1 MNFHEFPMQN
11 VEQRRIV
18 FLDMA
23 KNDEFDHRILK
34 CHIFRH
40 LGWSFFQVGWI
51 DPPFFIHLHIFFRL
65 RPQSVGCR
73 LHAEPED
80 RNEWVL
86 EQIHPNKIPH
96 DIYIYSCHKPVVNI
110 GVNM

>member
-1 MNFHEFPMQN
+1 MGYHCFTTSDFGLVNIQFG
-11 VEQRRIV
+11 
-18 FLDMA
+18 
-23 KNDEFDHRILK
+23 
-34 CHIFRH
+34 C
-40 LGWSFFQVGWI
+40 I

-86 EQIHPNKIPH
+86 EQIHPNKIP
-96 DIYIYSCHKPVVNI
+96 DDR
-110 GVNM
+110 